1 MRRVGTDAG
10 LRRSFG
16 AGGGGHRHTTCRR
29 RRKAMFR
36 RFLVFDSHDSGRVV
50 SALLLAFPDAI
61 VQVCRDH
68 ALGMSV
74 MCTEHFDTIIADAR
88 DAAYGACLV
97 RALRSAVEKTPLIV
111 VASTREAI
119 GAVLEAGAS
128 AVVIYD
134 HLFMLA
140 DVVERTL
147 NRASPFQSR
156 GGVWG

>member
-1 MRRVGTDAG
+1 M
-10 LRRSFG
+10 
-16 AGGGGHRHTTCRR
+16 
-29 RRKAMFR
+29 MFR

-50 SALLLAFPDAI
+50 SALLLAFPDAV

-68 ALGMSV
+68 ALGMSL
-74 MCTEHFDTIIADAR
+74 MCTEYFDAVIADAR

-97 RALRSAVEKTPLIV
+97 RALRSAIETTPLVV
-111 VASTREAI
+111 VASNREAI
-119 GAVLEAGAS
+119 GAVLEAGAT

-140 DVVERTL
+140 DVVERTITRL
-147 NRASPFQSR
+147 SRFQPR